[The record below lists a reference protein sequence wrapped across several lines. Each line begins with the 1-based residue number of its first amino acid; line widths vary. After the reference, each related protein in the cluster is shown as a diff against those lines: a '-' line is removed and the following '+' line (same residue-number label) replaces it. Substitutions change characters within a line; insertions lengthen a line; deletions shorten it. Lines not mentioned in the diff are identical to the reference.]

1 MEEISVKPRM
11 AQFLPRS
18 QCVFMLFRPVA
29 QHWKRWATPP
39 LALWKLSCRS
49 TPISPL
55 SAEQA
60 AIRLVFPAQS
70 GSKLWPSLCAFRNPA
85 HCHSDSLPCF
95 SNSIS
100 PRALSH
106 LVLVPQ
112 HHSDPLSTHRTS
124 CSRYSDIWERSS
136 DLKHLNY
143 CTADPAQQEN
153 ASAGANRPAEAPRQ
167 DLLDVTVGGEDIC
180 TFLVA
185 CGHQSRQ
192 RGVSP
197 AVSWSVSFHIGR
209 AAGFRPLSQAWLE
222 GCGGDAS
229 SRHITGR
236 VTSGLWFI
244 SLTQKL
250 VRGVFSE
257 VRSSGP
263 CLLLSEM

>member
-1 MEEISVKPRM
+1 MKDLPLTVFSCLAGAPFPPSSGFAINLEVSSGHSSSWERFKSSFSRLHMEEISVKPRM

-95 SNSIS
+95 SNSIC
-100 PRALSH
+100 PCALSH

-124 CSRYSDIWERSS
+124 CSRYSDIWERFSN
-136 DLKHLNY
+136 LKHLNY

-153 ASAGANRPAEAPRQ
+153 ASAGANRPAEATRQ

-180 TFLVA
+180 TF
-185 CGHQSRQ
+185 
-192 RGVSP
+192 
-197 AVSWSVSFHIGR
+197 
-209 AAGFRPLSQAWLE
+209 
-222 GCGGDAS
+222 
-229 SRHITGR
+229 
-236 VTSGLWFI
+236 
-244 SLTQKL
+244 
-250 VRGVFSE
+250 
-257 VRSSGP
+257 
-263 CLLLSEM
+263 